1 MRYDQYQQTF
11 ALSALANW
19 IGDRRGTQPA
29 LQADYQTTLLQTL
42 ASADTQDRI
51 GDWQLVWGPQVWQ
64 LPGSSLS
71 GNAMYVAH
79 TDAMPGIGEAY
90 VVALSATNPESFYD
104 WFTEDFDVSSVVD
117 FTSFAPLLA
126 TAPVAAK
133 KPVKPGSTVISM
145 GAATGVWHLL
155 NMVSPSTALAPNT
168 GLLDFLQSRDGSK
181 ATVIFAGHSLGGALS
196 PTLATWLKSNGKLD
210 HFNAVHCYPT
220 AGATPGNG
228 EFTALYM
235 QTLPSPPPGQAP
247 YQIWNADL
255 WNTLDCVPHAWTVP
269 MLSQIKTLYRN
280 DPIKEI
286 DVLVDVAIANTLAST
301 VSYTQIANQRLEG
314 TLTGIPTT
322 IVQFLEQM
330 AHQHTTA
337 YQELIAEWLTPV
349 PVPPAGTPQTQSV
362 DPTQARDAL
371 VERLVAHAGQAALAD
386 AGKVEAV
393 GGVLESMARTLFK
406 QI

>member
-1 MRYDQYQQTF
+1 MHYDQYQQTF

-19 IGDRRGTQPA
+19 VGDRRGSQPV
-29 LQADYQTTLLQTL
+29 LQADYQATLLQTL

-64 LPGSSLS
+64 AADSSLS

-90 VVALSATNPESFYD
+90 VVALSATNPESLYD

-117 FTSFAPLLA
+117 FATYTPLLG

-133 KPVKPGSTVISM
+133 KPVKPGSAVISM

-168 GLLDFLQSRDGSK
+168 TLLDFLQALDGSK

-196 PTLATWLKSNGKLD
+196 PTLATWLKTNGKLD
-210 HFNAVHCYPT
+210 NFSAVHCYPT

-228 EFTALYM
+228 GFAALYA
-235 QTLPSPPPGQAP
+235 QALPSPAPGAAP

-269 MLSQIKTLYRN
+269 MLSQIKTLYGN
-280 DPIKEI
+280 APIKEI
-286 DVLVDVAIANTLAST
+286 DVLVDVAIANAVAST
-301 VSYTQIANQRLEG
+301 VNYRQIANQPLTG
-314 TLTGIPTT
+314 TLTGTPTT
-322 IVQFLEQM
+322 VLQFLEQM
-330 AHQHTTA
+330 ASQHTTA
-337 YQELIAEWLTPV
+337 YQALIAPWLTPV
-349 PVPPAGTPQTQSV
+349 SGTPQSQSA
-362 DPTQARDAL
+362 DGAPARDAL
-371 VERLVAHAGQAALAD
+371 IERLTAHAGQAALAD
-386 AGKVEAV
+386 ADKIEAV
-393 GGVLESMARTLFK
+393 SAALGSMAKTLFK
-406 QI
+406 QL

>member
-11 ALSALANW
+11 ALSTLANW
-19 IGDRRGTQPA
+19 VGDRRGSQPA

-42 ASADTQDRI
+42 ASADCQARI

-64 LPGSSLS
+64 APNSSLS

-90 VVALSATNPESFYD
+90 VVALSATNPESLYD

-117 FTSFAPLLA
+117 FTSYAPLLG

-133 KPVKPGSTVISM
+133 KPVKPGSVVISM

-155 NMVSPSTALAPNT
+155 NMVSPPSALAPNT
-168 GLLDFLQSRDGSK
+168 GLLEFLQSLDGSK

-196 PTLATWLKSNGKLD
+196 PTLAAWLKTNGKLD
-210 HFNAVHCYPT
+210 NFNAVHCYPT

-228 EFTALYM
+228 AFASLCAQAL
-235 QTLPSPPPGQAP
+235 PPPAAGAAP
-247 YQIWNADL
+247 YQRWNVDL
-255 WNTLDCVPHAWTVP
+255 WNTLDCVPHAWAVP
-269 MLSQIKTLYRN
+269 MLGQIKTLYRN
-280 DPIKEI
+280 TPIKEI
-286 DVLVDVAIANTLAST
+286 DVLVDVAIANAVAST
-301 VSYTQIANQRLEG
+301 VSYQQISNQPLDG

-337 YQELIAEWLTPV
+337 YQALIAEWLTPV
-349 PVPPAGTPQTQSV
+349 PVTPQTQSV
-362 DPTQARDAL
+362 DATQARDDL
-371 VERLVAHAGQAALAD
+371 IDRLVAHAGQAALAD
-386 AGKVEAV
+386 ADKIEAV
-393 GGVLESMARTLFK
+393 GMSVESMARTLFK
-406 QI
+406 DV